1 VTLRGGR
8 THYGIPN
15 LAITP
20 RKMAIAG
27 HVLPAIAYLAWTV
40 VVTGFDHHTGPYRIT
55 LRDG

>member
-1 VTLRGGR
+1 
-8 THYGIPN
+8 
-15 LAITP
+15 
-20 RKMAIAG
+20 MAIAG